1 MGTSLFLGG
10 KKHEHKASEWLR
22 DTPVD
27 EFVGDNAVR
36 MGIIIH
42 SMSNGIGLSTG
53 LSSWKS
59 FLDQPGFNGMWANAR
74 RFNSWLEGGG

>member
-27 EFVGDNAVR
+27 EFVGDT
-36 MGIIIH
+36 MLFIEGIIFH
-42 SMSNGIGLSTG
+42 PMSNGIGLSTG
-53 LSSWKS
+53 LPSGK
-59 FLDQPGFNGMWANAR
+59 LT
-74 RFNSWLEGGG
+74 